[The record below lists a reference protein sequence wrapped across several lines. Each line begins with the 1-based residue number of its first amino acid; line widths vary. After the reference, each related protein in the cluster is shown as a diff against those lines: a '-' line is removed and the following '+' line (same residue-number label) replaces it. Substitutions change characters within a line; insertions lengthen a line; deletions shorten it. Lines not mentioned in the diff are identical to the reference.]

1 MLFPALTILSSVLT
15 SVVLKIN
22 EGRGGD
28 RFVVAGTNYV
38 TAAVLAAVIGD
49 VTQFGIGAKWT
60 AISLATGF
68 GFIAGFWMLMASLR
82 RIGLAI
88 PTSAARLSMLIPV
101 TGSILLFNE
110 RPTMLQ
116 IAGITAGVAAF
127 VMLGASQRSG
137 APRTDADA
145 PAGGSRLDLRSVAML
160 VAIFLIVGSTDFTM
174 KAVQSYGVD
183 KDAMTFFIFVSAALF
198 CWGVALAR
206 RTPIVGRDVLLGI
219 ALAIPNYCS
228 VYFLLLALRHLNAS
242 VVFPVVSSGAVITIT
257 LVAVIFWR
265 ERLNRAAWIG
275 IALAAVAVALLGA
288 GGGGD

>member
-1 MLFPALTILSSVLT
+1 MLYPALTILSSVLT

-38 TAAVLAAVIGD
+38 TAAVLAAAIGD
-49 VTQFGIGAKWT
+49 VSQFGIGTKWT
-60 AISLATGF
+60 IISLATGF
-68 GFIAGFWMLMASLR
+68 GFIGGFWMLMASLR

-101 TGSILLFNE
+101 TGSILLFDE

-127 VMLGASQRSG
+127 VMLGASQRS
-137 APRTDADA
+137 ATPRSDSGT
-145 PAGGSRLDLRSVAML
+145 GRLDLRSVAML

-183 KDAMTFFIFVSAALF
+183 KDAMTFYIFVSASLF
-198 CWGVALAR
+198 CWGVALVR
-206 RTPIVGRDVLLGI
+206 RTPIVGRDVLLGV

-228 VYFLLLALRHLNAS
+228 VYFLLLALKHLNAS

-288 GGGGD
+288 GGGGN